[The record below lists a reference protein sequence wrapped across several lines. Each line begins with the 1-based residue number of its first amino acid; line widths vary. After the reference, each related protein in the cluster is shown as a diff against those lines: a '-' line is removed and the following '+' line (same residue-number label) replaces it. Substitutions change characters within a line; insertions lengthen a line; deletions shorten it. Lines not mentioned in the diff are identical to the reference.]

1 MKNLKKKSLSLVLAG
16 LTLAGLV
23 MPVDAAD
30 VSSKSGK
37 AGAVHRI
44 SSTPWEGEE
53 HFITGMG
60 LHWLLICTCQ
70 RIDRAECRLW
80 Q

>member
-1 MKNLKKKSLSLVLAG
+1 MKNLKKMKWFSFVLAG

-37 AGAVHRI
+37 AGAVYRI
-44 SSTPWEGEE
+44 SSTP
-53 HFITGMG
+53 MG
-60 LHWLLICTCQ
+60 RRRTSQ
-70 RIDRAECRLW
+70 ADKRMG
-80 Q
+80 

>member
-1 MKNLKKKSLSLVLAG
+1 MKNLKKVKWFSFVLAG

-37 AGAVHRI
+37 AGAVHQI

-53 HFITGMG
+53 HLKLTSAC
-60 LHWLLICTCQ
+60 LLYTSRCV
-70 RIDRAECRLW
+70 
-80 Q
+80 

>member
-1 MKNLKKKSLSLVLAG
+1 MKNLKKMKCFSLVLAG

-30 VSSKSGK
+30 VSGKSGK
-37 AGAVHRI
+37 ASAVHQI

-53 HFITGMG
+53 HLKLTSAR
-60 LHWLLICTCQ
+60 CV
-70 RIDRAECRLW
+70 
-80 Q
+80 